1 MKPII
6 IFTLTGNLY
15 MNVIFNRQLA
25 TLEDFDDDAMDIE
38 GGVHGVANGNAH
50 LPRPSK
56 LSKLVTQV
64 NKSKVW
70 LYSLIFRLIYIFHT
84 LA

>member
-1 MKPII
+1 
-6 IFTLTGNLY
+6 

-50 LPRPSK
+50 LPRSK
-56 LSKLVTQV
+56 
-64 NKSKVW
+64 
-70 LYSLIFRLIYIFHT
+70 
-84 LA
+84 